1 MTPPLHQLA
10 IRIRSE
16 LKDVARILQRVE
28 EGWERARRSSDDY
41 YLDGVVLNLHG
52 FYGGLERLFER
63 IAVLV
68 DDARPAG
75 PDWHQTLLQ
84 QMAQEVPG
92 VRPAVISESAR
103 ATLDA
108 YRSFRH
114 VAKTSTPSIWIPPSW
129 RNSSPK
135 RPVALRKSKRNC
147 WPLPICSNSGPP
159 GKRRA
164 VTQPSATGRER
175 LRPSCPTRPS

>member
-1 MTPPLHQLA
+1 M
-10 IRIRSE
+10 
-16 LKDVARILQRVE
+16 KDVARVLQRAE

-41 YLDGVVLNLHG
+41 YLDGVALNLHG

-75 PDWHQTLLQ
+75 PDWHQTLLT

-92 VRPAVISESAR
+92 VRPSVISESTR
-103 ATLDA
+103 VKLDA

-114 VAKTSTPSIWIPPSW
+114 VA
-129 RNSSPK
+129 RNIYTFNLDPAK
-135 RPVALRKSKRNC
+135 LKD
-147 WPLPICSNSGPP
+147 L
-159 GKRRA
+159 
-164 VTQPSATGRER
+164 VTHAPDCFRQVQTELLAFADLLER
-175 LRPSCPTRPS
+175 QASR